1 MKKGASWFNYFP
13 FIGSLQS
20 YVKIL
25 ILKIIQTQN
34 NLTKYFDKKILC
46 VRISCG
52 GNIPVKYRN
61 TIKMR
66 MLHFWPH
73 D

>member
-1 MKKGASWFNYFP
+1 MKNGASWFNYFT
-13 FIGSLQS
+13 FTGSLHS

-25 ILKIIQTQN
+25 ILKAIQTKN
-34 NLTKYFDKKILC
+34 NFTKPFDLQILC
-46 VRISCG
+46 VRMSFG
-52 GNIPVKYRN
+52 GNVPVQYRN
-61 TIKMR
+61 TIKIR